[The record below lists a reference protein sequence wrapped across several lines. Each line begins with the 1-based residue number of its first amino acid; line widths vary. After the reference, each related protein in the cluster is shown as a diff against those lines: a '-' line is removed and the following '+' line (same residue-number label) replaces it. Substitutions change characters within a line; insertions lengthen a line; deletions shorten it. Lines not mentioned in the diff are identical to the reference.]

1 MSEHAPKKLEEFVFS
16 SPENIADP
24 YPFFEALH
32 AEAPVYKVP
41 GSDMYLVS
49 DFADAR
55 RVASDS
61 DVFSSQLRPPRP
73 AAGAPD
79 PNPLMTAISERA
91 RCPIRPGVNEIDPPR
106 HAAIRKLI
114 FSILSPA
121 RVREYE
127 PMIEEMVGNLI
138 DGFSGKGRVEF
149 MHEFAMRLPMEVI
162 CTILGFGPERATDLK
177 RWSDAYSEIR
187 FPGTPE
193 ERKEPAVEAVVEF
206 QDFITDQVESRLRE
220 PTDDGIGQILQLKEE
235 LGLELEL
242 GDMVSY
248 VRALTIA
255 GNEAT
260 GHFIGNTMARL
271 MNDPRL
277 LATFLEEPQGRMR
290 IMEESLRFETPSQWI
305 MRIAKEDVELSG
317 TEIPKGTLV
326 MAMLGAGNRDER
338 VFACP
343 AEFDGTR
350 ANVKD
355 HLAFGHG
362 IHFCIGA
369 PLTRAEGKHA
379 FAALFERLPDLHRA
393 DSGPL
398 EYVEAPRVA
407 RGLEALWLEFEPVP
421 ATAAVA

>member
-1 MSEHAPKKLEEFVFS
+1 VSEQPRKKLDDFVFS

-32 AEAPVYKVP
+32 DEQPVYKVP
-41 GSDMYLVS
+41 GSEMYLVS

-55 RVASDS
+55 RVASES
-61 DVFSSQLRPPRP
+61 AVFSSQLRPPQP
-73 AAGAPD
+73 EAGAPD
-79 PNPLMTAISERA
+79 PNPMMTAISERA
-91 RCPIRPGVNEIDPPR
+91 RCPIRPGVNEIDPPQ

-127 PMIEEMVGNLI
+127 PMIEEMVDNLI
-138 DGFSGKGRVEF
+138 DGFSATGRVEF
-149 MHEFAMRLPMEVI
+149 MHEFAMKLPMEVI
-162 CTILGFGPERATDLK
+162 CTILGFGPERASDLK

-193 ERKEPAVEAVVEF
+193 ERKEPAIEAVVEF
-206 QDFITDQVESRLRE
+206 QDFITYQVESRMAE
-220 PTDDGIGQILQLKEE
+220 PTDDGIGQILRMKEE

-271 MNDPRL
+271 MNDPEL
-277 LATFLEEPQGRMR
+277 LATFLDEPKSRMR

-305 MRIAKEDVELSG
+305 MRVTKEDVELSG
-317 TEIPKGTLV
+317 TKIPRGTLV
-326 MAMLGAGNRDER
+326 MAMLGAGNRDEET
-338 VFACP
+338 FACP
-343 AEFDGTR
+343 ADFDGTR
-350 ANVKD
+350 GNVKD

-379 FAALFERLPDLHRA
+379 FQALFERLPGIHLAED
-393 DSGPL
+393 GPL

-407 RGLEALWLEFEPVP
+407 RGLEHLWLEFEPVP
-421 ATAAVA
+421 AAAAVA